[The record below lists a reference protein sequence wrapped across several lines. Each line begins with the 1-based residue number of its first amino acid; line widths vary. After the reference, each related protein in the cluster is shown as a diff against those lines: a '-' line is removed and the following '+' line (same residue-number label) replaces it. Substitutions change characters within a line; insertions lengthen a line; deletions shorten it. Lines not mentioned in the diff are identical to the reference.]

1 MSRKKDY
8 QDAKDK
14 VAAYKTVKDLKK
26 QEALKKKQDAL
37 DNFNQKKED
46 QKKQLNE
53 LKAKGKEKLN
63 DLKTNAKNQL
73 EELLEIYKQV
83 LPDLGPSN
91 GSSTLSKIFI
101 EACENTKVRIL
112 DILIEEMV
120 SSIGCSEEQ
129 NYPTNI
135 PIYIKVNQID
145 LFNILKDG
153 PDGGFSKFF
162 YEKKETQ
169 NGTIPYSMNR
179 ELFKRLQSSQSF
191 FQEYGQRYLGSS
203 GRELF
208 DVQYVQ
214 SYVDSLGATQVGDF
228 FKVTMSTQSNGGI
241 SITTFLYDYFT
252 SIELFNI
259 EDIGTNL
266 LNFLT
271 GAISFSL
278 GSSKDELTQNEKFYR
293 ILLRIM
299 GLCFDPT
306 KRIDVGGNAKVPDAE
321 IIDDSFFDVTN
332 QELRIIENKVDL
344 TVNGLVTFEDCNNV
358 NLPVNPN
365 ATANILNEIINEN
378 SKEKKIK
385 SLLDGINNLSND
397 PKWKSLISPEVK
409 IDGALLTEL
418 IKNLPSI
425 LVKSIL
431 SPKVMFGFLVMVKS
445 ISSNITLAYTN
456 LTEFMKTFK
465 KFVVSFMRR
474 IFSIFVEEIFNIIK
488 KNIKILVESLLLDI
502 INEAKTKRLRM
513 YSTII
518 YILTQLV
525 NAFIDFRNC
534 KSVIDEILKLL
545 NLGLSNLNVGLPL
558 FALAASDLLGG
569 VSDTRAIANTILNL
583 QKLGLPTGD
592 NGDGSPNL
600 MNFAVASVIRG
611 QNQEVAENGKV
622 QVYIPPLSV
631 TPGGTIPAKG
641 VGKFI

>member
-8 QDAKDK
+8 QEAKDK

-53 LKAKGKEKLN
+53 LKSKGKEKLN

-129 NYPTNI
+129 NYPTNV
-135 PIYIKVNQID
+135 PIYIKVNQTD

-191 FQEYGQRYLGSS
+191 LQEYGQKYIGSS

-214 SYVDSLGATQVGDF
+214 SYVDSLGANQVGDF

-271 GAISFSL
+271 GALSFSL
-278 GSSKDELTQNEKFYR
+278 GSSKEELTQNEKFFR

-306 KRIDVGGNAKVPDAE
+306 KRIDVGGNAKVPDVE

-465 KFVVSFMRR
+465 KFVVNFMRR
-474 IFSIFVEEIFNIIK
+474 IFSIFIEEIFNIIK
-488 KNIKILVESLLLDI
+488 KNIKLLVESLLLDI

-513 YSTII
+513 YATII

-600 MNFAVASVIRG
+600 MNFAMSSVIKG
-611 QNQEVAENGKV
+611 QNQEIAENGKV

>member
-1 MSRKKDY
+1 
-8 QDAKDK
+8 
-14 VAAYKTVKDLKK
+14 
-26 QEALKKKQDAL
+26 
-37 DNFNQKKED
+37 
-46 QKKQLNE
+46 
-53 LKAKGKEKLN
+53 
-63 DLKTNAKNQL
+63 
-73 EELLEIYKQV
+73 
-83 LPDLGPSN
+83 
-91 GSSTLSKIFI
+91 
-101 EACENTKVRIL
+101 
-112 DILIEEMV
+112 
-120 SSIGCSEEQ
+120 
-129 NYPTNI
+129 
-135 PIYIKVNQID
+135 
-145 LFNILKDG
+145 
-153 PDGGFSKFF
+153 
-162 YEKKETQ
+162 
-169 NGTIPYSMNR
+169 
-179 ELFKRLQSSQSF
+179 
-191 FQEYGQRYLGSS
+191 
-203 GRELF
+203 
-208 DVQYVQ
+208 
-214 SYVDSLGATQVGDF
+214 
-228 FKVTMSTQSNGGI
+228 
-241 SITTFLYDYFT
+241 
-252 SIELFNI
+252 
-259 EDIGTNL
+259 
-266 LNFLT
+266 
-271 GAISFSL
+271 
-278 GSSKDELTQNEKFYR
+278 
-293 ILLRIM
+293 M

-306 KRIDVGGNAKVPDAE
+306 KRIDVGGTSKVPDAE

-344 TVNGLVTFEDCNNV
+344 TINGLVTFEDCNNV

-378 SKEKKIK
+378 SKESKIN
-385 SLLDGINNLSND
+385 SLLNGINNLSND

-488 KNIKILVESLLLDI
+488 KNIKLLVESLLLDI

-545 NLGLSNLNVGLPL
+545 NLGLSSLNVGLPL

-600 MNFAVASVIRG
+600 MNFAMASVIRG

-631 TPGGTIPAKG
+631 TPAGTIPAKG

>member
-1 MSRKKDY
+1 
-8 QDAKDK
+8 
-14 VAAYKTVKDLKK
+14 
-26 QEALKKKQDAL
+26 
-37 DNFNQKKED
+37 
-46 QKKQLNE
+46 
-53 LKAKGKEKLN
+53 
-63 DLKTNAKNQL
+63 
-73 EELLEIYKQV
+73 
-83 LPDLGPSN
+83 
-91 GSSTLSKIFI
+91 
-101 EACENTKVRIL
+101 
-112 DILIEEMV
+112 MV

-129 NYPTNI
+129 NYPTNV
-135 PIYIKVNQID
+135 PIYIKVNQTD

-191 FQEYGQRYLGSS
+191 LQEYGQKYIGSS

-214 SYVDSLGATQVGDF
+214 SYVDSLGANQVGDF

-271 GAISFSL
+271 GALSFSL
-278 GSSKDELTQNEKFYR
+278 GSSKEELTQNEKFFR

-306 KRIDVGGNAKVPDAE
+306 KRIDVGGNAKVPDVE

-465 KFVVSFMRR
+465 KFVVNFMRR
-474 IFSIFVEEIFNIIK
+474 IFSIFIEEIFNIIK
-488 KNIKILVESLLLDI
+488 KNIKLLVESLLLDI

-513 YSTII
+513 YATII

-600 MNFAVASVIRG
+600 MNFAMSSVIKG
-611 QNQEVAENGKV
+611 QNQEIAENGKV

>member
-53 LKAKGKEKLN
+53 LKSKGKEKLN

-91 GSSTLSKIFI
+91 GSSTLSRIFI

-228 FKVTMSTQSNGGI
+228 FKVTMSTQPNGNI

-252 SIELFNI
+252 TIELFNI

-271 GAISFSL
+271 GALSFSL
-278 GSSKDELTQNEKFYR
+278 GSSKEELTQNEKFFR

-306 KRIDVGGNAKVPDAE
+306 KRIDVGGTSKVPDAE

-344 TVNGLVTFEDCNNV
+344 TINGLVTFEDCNNV

-378 SKEKKIK
+378 SKESKIN
-385 SLLDGINNLSND
+385 SLLNGINNLSND

-488 KNIKILVESLLLDI
+488 KNIKLLVESLLLDI